1 MILARS
7 HAPRHSLQAIHCAVE
22 GMDAKRSAAVL
33 LSSPAA
39 RSRAAV
45 RRGAGLDSS
54 AVAEHNPP
62 RRRSRLAAVPPQTRL
77 PPAPPPFD
85 GPSALS
91 PNLHSL
97 DGHDRSHARVGYA
110 RSGFISGCLGPGRR
124 ASIRNRIKT
133 RAGGLRH
140 GAVAG
145 GCARWIC
152 WPPTFCMLRGGSPDR
167 SANIGV

>member
-7 HAPRHSLQAIHCAVE
+7 HAPRDSLQAIHCAVE

-39 RSRAAV
+39 AQRCAE
-45 RRGAGLDSS
+45 LDSS

-62 RRRSRLAAVPPQTRL
+62 RRRSRLAAAPPQTRL

-97 DGHDRSHARVGYA
+97 DGRDPNKTARIVW
-110 RSGFISGCLGPGRR
+110 
-124 ASIRNRIKT
+124 
-133 RAGGLRH
+133 
-140 GAVAG
+140 AV
-145 GCARWIC
+145 
-152 WPPTFCMLRGGSPDR
+152 MMRGGGYRVKEVFEQP
-167 SANIGV
+167 A